1 MFAAIACCAHQTA
14 LLLRLCC
21 KPMLEA
27 SCSSPAD
34 QQAAPSVTYMT
45 ADAAC
50 AVTNMKLSQGPHRLD
65 DHSWRA
71 VLGALSLAT
80 GAAEAKTK
88 VAYQESLGKGGS
100 STAASMS
107 GWVPPLCVLS

>member
-1 MFAAIACCAHQTA
+1 
-14 LLLRLCC
+14 
-21 KPMLEA
+21 
-27 SCSSPAD
+27 
-34 QQAAPSVTYMT
+34 MT
-45 ADAAC
+45 AGAAC
-50 AVTNMKLSQGPHRLD
+50 AVTKMKPSQGPHRL
-65 DHSWRA
+65 HYSWRA

-107 GWVPPLCVLS
+107 GCVPPLCVLS